1 MASHT
6 AHTDV
11 GTTTTVQLVRSES
24 AAAGNGHD
32 PAAQQRKYI
41 DKGSTVHPLAM
52 SLLIGGSCVVAA
64 GSCFLFE
71 QRRLAQATQGGGVES
86 DDESL
91 TSERLPEDAYGMTIA
106 IIIRDLSFLSK
117 ESGSKYKATRLLRMF
132 AALKLLVCN
141 IVLQTFILVCIA
153 KFSSAKAVFD
163 IRAAYSE
170 FEEHMYAGHVHLTEN
185 HNARGAEDRFFNA
198 SLFDSLS
205 DETKEGACRIPFAQP
220 YFLFA
225 LLLVWSLLVVAE
237 FRNAST
243 LFSRLVLGTQA
254 ASSMAASTQRVGN
267 DVDVIVSLTHGVKAF
282 IAIFVVLPRLLMACF
297 LLWLGCRWLAATN
310 DFQNLALDTVGLEF
324 ILLLKDLLYRTLV
337 PERVKRD
344 TCRMHVSLQ
353 QEAVR
358 PSPYSFL
365 GTFAWGIVAVAW
377 VNAYMFALQKV
388 LPDYRWD
395 VHEVCIQ
402 WFDANY
408 AKWH

>member
-1 MASHT
+1 M
-6 AHTDV
+6 
-11 GTTTTVQLVRSES
+11 RSES
-24 AAAGNGHD
+24 AAAGSSQASSDQH
-32 PAAQQRKYI
+32 KYI
-41 DKGSTVHPLAM
+41 DHCAPHPLAV
-52 SLLIGGSCVVAA
+52 SILIGGTCVVLA
-64 GSCFLFE
+64 GGCFLIE
-71 QRRLAQATQGGGVES
+71 QRRLAQQAQEDQS
-86 DDESL
+86 DDETL

-106 IIIRDLSFLSK
+106 CIIRDLSHLSK
-117 ESGSKYKATRLLRMF
+117 ESGSKYRATRVMRML

-141 IVLQTFILVCIA
+141 ITLQTFILVCIA
-153 KFSSAKAVFD
+153 EFSSAKAVFD
-163 IRAAYSE
+163 IRSAYDE
-170 FEEHMYAGHVHLTEN
+170 FERHMYAGHVHLTEH

-237 FRNAST
+237 VRNAST

-254 ASSMAASTQRVGN
+254 VSSMAASTQRIGH
-267 DVDVIVSLTHGVKAF
+267 DIDVIVSLTHGVKAF
-282 IAIFVVLPRLLMACF
+282 ISIFVVLPRVLMAAF
-297 LLWLGCRWLAATN
+297 LLWLGCRWLSATN

-344 TCRMHVSLQ
+344 TCRMHVSIQ
-353 QEAVR
+353 SEAVR

-377 VNAYMFALQKV
+377 VYGYMFSLQKV
-388 LPDYRWD
+388 LPGYRWD
-395 VHEVCIQ
+395 VRQVCVQ
-402 WFDANY
+402 WFDENY
-408 AKWH
+408 AKWY